1 VYETGGLC
9 SMDDDVDA
17 DDPNGPLAAD
27 QDEVTLRDAI
37 ETGDNGG
44 GLGHGSTIEPITFVN
59 PSNGDPLTGTITLQA
74 TLPAITKSYNIDGSG
89 LTVSGNNSYGLFTV
103 GGGVTSSI
111 SGLTIEYGSAEYGG
125 GVYNSGT
132 LTLANDTI
140 ANNDSAK
147 GGGVFNTKG
156 KTRLIKDDVTN
167 NTATVSG
174 GGIYNAGGGGTVTIS
189 GSDVYNNRV
198 QYGAGIFNAGVQGGA
213 TLNIKNGSTIDYNT
227 ATIRGGGI
235 YNSKALVSMKGGSIY
250 DSISATGGAGGGGI
264 FTVSGTLLLSDVH
277 LWANF
282 AKSGNGGG
290 INQAG
295 GRVTISSGTIN
306 SNYASNGQGGGIY
319 VLGGTLT
326 INKGTNIGYTGG
338 GNTAITGGGM
348 YLTGATTTNLNG
360 CTVEGNKVTNPTNTA
375 PGIAYTTTAKFNPP
389 PPIPAANLTDKDDP
403 GGQPVLV

>member
-1 VYETGGLC
+1 MYETGGLC

-44 GLGHGSTIEPITFVN
+44 GIGHGSTIEPITFVN

-125 GVYNSGT
+125 GVFNSGT
-132 LTLANDTI
+132 LTLANDNIAYNDPVNGGGI
-140 ANNDSAK
+140 ANR
-147 GGGVFNTKG
+147 GVLNLKPGDTVH
-156 KTRLIKDDVTN
+156 D
-167 NTATVSG
+167 NTATALG
-174 GGIYNAGGGGTVTIS
+174 GGIYNSGGGVVNMS
-189 GSDVYNNRV
+189 GAEVYKNKALN
-198 QYGAGIFNAGVQGGA
+198 GGGIFNAGGGGA
-213 TLNIKNGSTIDYNT
+213 TVNIKNGSVIDYNT

-338 GNTAITGGGM
+338 GNTAKTGGGM
-348 YLTGATTTNLNG
+348 YLTYGKTYFNS
-360 CTVEGNKVTNPTNTA
+360 CTVEGNKATQQAAGV
-375 PGIAYTTTAKFNPP
+375 AYTTTATLNPKP
-389 PPIPAANLTDKDDP
+389 NGLPNLTDNNDP
-403 GGQPVLV
+403 GGKPVLV